1 MHSKQTLCK
10 SAESPLR
17 SLVDWIN
24 CSCSVHPTNAP
35 ANLPHSC
42 GPHVATL
49 TPRTSSSG
57 ASTRMNIWDRPAGQ
71 LWLWSYGIGR
81 YERQVHYIVGIVVT
95 SIVRGC
101 IQIPHA
107 PNSWTHV
114 VPWCVQCHHVKP
126 ASDADR
132 QAWRLRWW
140 NQSGQHSRLADFL
153 RARLQS
159 LQPKKKMTLFR
170 LVIWHTWQLD
180 QLDVVF

>member
-10 SAESPLR
+10 SAESPHR

-24 CSCSVHPTNAP
+24 STCSFRPTNAP
-35 ANLPHSC
+35 ADLPHSC
-42 GPHVATL
+42 RPHVATL

-57 ASTRMNIWDRPAGQ
+57 TSTRMNIWDRPPGQ
-71 LWLWSYGIGR
+71 LWLWSYGIDNRHRCIILLGMLWR
-81 YERQVHYIVGIVVT
+81 P
-95 SIVRGC
+95 SLRGC
-101 IQIPHA
+101 VQIPHP
-107 PNSWTHV
+107 PNSRTQV

-132 QAWRLRWW
+132 QAWRLRWS
-140 NQSGQHSRLADFL
+140 NQSGQHSRLTDFL
-153 RARLQS
+153 RACLQS

-180 QLDVVF
+180 HLATVF